1 LTYQF
6 LVFATEMWNTKLVL
20 KIKAIG

>member
-20 KIKAIG
+20 EIKAIG